1 MNNVGYLEDSD
12 FDQNGSIIN
21 PEILSMKMPVVVM
34 MQASW
39 CPHCKS
45 AIPAFDE
52 FAGLSQGKVFSAT
65 IQSDGDRESE
75 KALGKLIKETIMNH
89 GKEFERYAMLDKG
102 ISSMNMHYYKHQIES
117 SMTPYI
123 LEERQLRATQMDIFS
138 RLMRDRLLWVAGGVD
153 DRMST
158 VVQAQL
164 MYLDSSDKT
173 DITMHIDSPGG
184 SVKSGL
190 SMVDVMNYISCD
202 IRTVNTGMAAS
213 MGSILLGAGTKGKRS
228 SLRFSRTMLHQS
240 SGGAGGNIQDA
251 RISFIEWEKINNTL
265 FELLGEYCGKDADQV
280 KNDASRDLWLDS
292 QQALDYGIIDEI
304 VKTKK
309 KGK

>member
-1 MNNVGYLEDSD
+1 MNIGQE
-12 FDQNGSIIN
+12 FQNYYT
-21 PEILSMKMPVVVM
+21 K
-34 MQASW
+34 
-39 CPHCKS
+39 H
-45 AIPAFDE
+45 
-52 FAGLSQGKVFSAT
+52 
-65 IQSDGDRESE
+65 
-75 KALGKLIKETIMNH
+75 LGK
-89 GKEFERYAMLDKG
+89 GSLDLYNF
-102 ISSMNMHYYKHQIES
+102 SNQIQS

-123 LEERQLRATQMDIFS
+123 LEEREMRATQIDIFS
-138 RLMRDRLLWVAGGVD
+138 RLMRDRIIWVAGPVD

-158 VVQAQL
+158 IVQAQL
-164 MYLDSSDKT
+164 MFMDNSDKA

-228 SLRFSRTMLHQS
+228 SLKFSRTMLHQS
-240 SGGAGGNIQDA
+240 SGGAVGNIQDA
-251 RISFIEWEKINNTL
+251 EITMREWTKLNDIL
-265 FELLGEYCGKDADQV
+265 FGLLGEYCDKDPEQV
-280 KNDASRDLWLDS
+280 KIDASSDLWLDS
-292 QQALDYGIIDEI
+292 EQALEYGIIDEI